1 MLKTLATPTKALM
14 DSSQIAGAV
23 HKGVDAFMEAVP
35 PLMKILD
42 EVAKIHPFI
51 QGASPFFGIFA
62 VALIVTYPMQ
72 LSLLRS
78 RPYTHLRRNDMRMI
92 RGF

>member
-1 MLKTLATPTKALM
+1 MDAQGALPCSSEQQTVLKTLATPAKALM

-51 QGASPFFGIFA
+51 QGASPFLG
-62 VALIVTYPMQ
+62 
-72 LSLLRS
+72 SLLS
-78 RPYTHLRRNDMRMI
+78 R
-92 RGF
+92 